1 MIYFIDF
8 IVISTPQWNSDTVVS
23 HFQIIRRLQ
32 PLRMCSLFALLN
44 DFCLNLNTS
53 PISPQFLSG
62 VTFPVHG
69 VSCGHALRSHQ
80 SILTWSS
87 LLYFW
92 KLKTTLKK
100 KKKVKLAMKHFTETQ
115 RRRNLRSKSA
125 LLSHFQLHRA
135 YCLWAVC
142 LDLQFKLMGCTAVFA
157 IPPPCL
163 QPHHQAWGIGV
174 AGPAQGNPWI
184 TSNIPH
190 YYLLKR

>member
-8 IVISTPQWNSDTVVS
+8 IVISTPQWNSDMVVS

-32 PLRMCSLFALLN
+32 PLQMCSLFALLN

-69 VSCGHALRSHQ
+69 MSCGHAFRSHQ

-100 KKKVKLAMKHFTETQ
+100 KKKSQISNE
-115 RRRNLRSKSA
+115 A
-125 LLSHFQLHRA
+125 LYWNPEKEKPKEQVCTPGPFPVAQSILSMS
-135 YCLWAVC
+135 CLP
-142 LDLQFKLMGCTAVFA
+142 G
-157 IPPPCL
+157 PP
-163 QPHHQAWGIGV
+163 I
-174 AGPAQGNPWI
+174 
-184 TSNIPH
+184 
-190 YYLLKR
+190 